1 MPSETERRNIEL
13 TRQWAWNW
21 NNDVDRMVDQSYASD
36 CVVVNM
42 FSGHEAHGREALRQ
56 LEHAIAA
63 FDGTRRMEITNMV
76 ASGDVVAVQADAIFG
91 AYQGKAVAFLTFDS
105 EGLIVSDNT
114 YGEDPSGAS
123 LPTSDNYVDQAK
135 A

>member
-1 MPSETERRNIEL
+1 MPTDKERRNIEL
-13 TRQWAWNW
+13 TRQWEWNW
-21 NNDVDRMVDQSYASD
+21 NNDVDRMVDQSYAPD

-42 FSGHEAHGREALRQ
+42 FSGHEAHGREALRD

-91 AYQGKAVAFLTFDS
+91 DYQGKAVAFLTFND

-123 LPTSDNYVDQAK
+123 LPTSANYVDQAK

>member
-21 NNDVDRMVDQSYASD
+21 NNDVDRMVDQSYAPD

-42 FSGHEAHGREALRQ
+42 FSGHEAHGREALRE

-76 ASGDVVAVQADAIFG
+76 ASGNVVAIQV
-91 AYQGKAVAFLTFDS
+91 TFNG

-123 LPTSDNYVDQAK
+123 LPTSDHYVDEAK
-135 A
+135 V